1 MATVENRARAEAF
14 LKAYI
19 LPRKPETEAQNQA
32 FENAV
37 EYQAAMY
44 DALSSAMGVYAGIDG
59 ISSISNDGVSVSF
72 SGTGAS
78 GTRTSED
85 QIDPVAR
92 AILFSAG
99 LLKQSI
105 PYARKRP

>member
-1 MATVENRARAEAF
+1 MATNESRVRAEAF
-14 LKAYI
+14 LTAYI
-19 LPRKPETEAQNQA
+19 LPRKPETDEQQQA

-44 DALSSAMGVYAGIDG
+44 DALSSAMGIYAGIGG
-59 ISSISNDGVSVSF
+59 ISSVSNDGVSVSF
-72 SGTGAS
+72 SGTTTSGNSAS
-78 GTRTSED
+78 TE

-92 AILFSAG
+92 AVLFSAG
-99 LLKQSI
+99 LLKQSL